1 MRLAGPQI
9 AAAMSLSGMTQDQLA
24 TEAGIGRTTLNK
36 IINESAISRDDT
48 LRKIRHILESRGV
61 EFIGN
66 IGVQWAQHQVK
77 SLVGVEGLKTFFDDV
92 RATVKQ
98 TDEEIVISGIGEDY
112 LEEKLGEYLEHHR
125 KEMADLGNVKMRCL
139 IKEGDPNVGASEYCK
154 YRWQAKEHF
163 SNVPFYVYGDKL
175 AIIVT
180 SGPEDPLTLLIH
192 NRTIAQA
199 YRLQFEIAWQASHE
213 TSTKQVKK

>member
-1 MRLAGPQI
+1 MRLSAPQI
-9 AAAMSLSGMTQDQLA
+9 SAAMALAGMTQDELA
-24 TEAGIGRTTLNK
+24 TLVGMARTAINRILNEEVVAK
-36 IINESAISRDDT
+36 EDT
-48 LRKIRHILESRGV
+48 LRKLRHALESRGV

-66 IGVQWAQHQVK
+66 IGVQWAQHQIRT
-77 SLVGVEGLKTFFDDV
+77 LVGVDGLKTFFDDV

-98 TDEEIVISGIGEDY
+98 SDEEIVICGVEEDY
-112 LEEKLGEYLEHHR
+112 LEEKLGDYVDYQRE
-125 KEMADLGNVKMRCL
+125 EMAAVKKLRMRCL
-139 IKEGDPNVGASEYCK
+139 VKEGDPNLGASEYCQ
-154 YRWQAKEHF
+154 YRWQAKKHF

-199 YRLQFEIAWQASHE
+199 YRLQFETIWQASHE
-213 TSTKQVKK
+213 PPKKHGIR